1 MKHLKWVL
9 PGVLFCLFLMAQGQ
23 ALASIAVAGSQWFH
37 VDAQGEVT
45 VDFYFFWSDTCPH
58 CRKAKPF
65 IGKLP
70 DTYPWLTLH
79 SYNINEV
86 DQNNARLFTEMLA
99 DAGERSFAVP
109 AFFYCGK
116 IYYGYGADETTGE
129 YLRKEILSCRENILM
144 DLGGKEKT
152 PAPEPD
158 QPKISLPLFGE
169 IDPAMVSLPVFTLII
184 AAVDAFN
191 PCAFFILLF
200 LLSLLVR
207 AQSRA
212 RMLLV
217 GGIFLFFSG
226 FIYFIFMA
234 AWLNLFM
241 MMGEVKAVTV
251 IAGVFAVAVSTINIK
266 DYFLFKKGIS
276 LSIPEGAKPKLYQRV
291 VGLLNVDNLP
301 SLVVGTIL
309 LALAANTYELLCTAG
324 FPMVFTRILTLN
336 ELPPLTYYLYLVLY
350 NVVYVIPLLII
361 VLAFTFTLG
370 SRKLTEEEGRMLKL
384 LSGLMMLGL
393 GGLLIFAPVLLN
405 NLLTAV
411 SLIGFSVVLTF
422 LIVRMDR
429 AKSRRCRK

>member
-1 MKHLKWVL
+1 MKHLRWIL
-9 PGVLFCLFLMAQGQ
+9 PGALCFFFLLAPGQ
-23 ALASIAVAGSQWFH
+23 ASASIAVSESQWFH
-37 VDAQGEVT
+37 VDAQGEVH

-70 DTYPWLTLH
+70 DAYPWLSLH
-79 SYNINEV
+79 SYNINE
-86 DQNNARLFTEMLA
+86 QGQENARRFTEMLV

-116 IYYGYGADETTGE
+116 IHYGYGSDETTGE
-129 YLRKEILSCRENILM
+129 YLRKEILSCRENILI

-152 PAPEPD
+152 PAPQSG
-158 QPKISLPLFGE
+158 QPKIALPFFGE
-169 IDPAMVSLPVFTLII
+169 IDPATVSLPVFTLII

-200 LLSLLVR
+200 LLSLLVH

-226 FIYFIFMA
+226 LIYFIFMA

-241 MMGEVKAVTV
+241 MMGEIKAVTL
-251 IAGVFAVAVSTINIK
+251 IAGIFAAAVSAINIK
-266 DYFLFKKGIS
+266 DYFLFKRGIS
-276 LSIPEGAKPKLYQRV
+276 LSIPDGAKPKLYQRV
-291 VGLLNVDNLP
+291 VGLINVDNLP
-301 SLVVGTIL
+301 SLIVGTIF
-309 LALAANTYELLCTAG
+309 LALAANAYELLCTAG

-336 ELPPLTYYLYLVLY
+336 ELPPPTYYLYLIFY

-361 VLAFTFTLG
+361 VLTFTFTLG
-370 SRKLTEEEGRMLKL
+370 SRKLTEEEGRILKL

-411 SLIGFSVVLTF
+411 SLLAFSIGLTV
-422 LIVRMDR
+422 LIVWVDR